1 MSEQAPAAEPETEA
15 ETLPQLQMLLVDPM
29 ASSRVVTLTMLEEA
43 GHHVFPVTNWD
54 SAEDILLREEV
65 DGIVM
70 AFTGDGFDGPDAAQ
84 RLRDRLPP
92 QADMPLVGTTDGLR
106 RGEEDEAMEAG
117 FDVLLVR
124 PFTPEE
130 LTAALT
136 QARRLRTPP
145 PVLDAERR
153 AALRKDHGPAALEAL
168 EDEAMA
174 IPGAL
179 LVPLFRDGGEAAGYA
194 AAGVAVAEAMERI
207 GAIGAAN
214 AARRMAE
221 NDEEGRRFLFPLL
234 SSIVAARVALRK
246 DRVAAAAADPIW
258 AASDT
263 PPSSGD
269 TP

>member
-1 MSEQAPAAEPETEA
+1 MSEPEAPAR
-15 ETLPQLQMLLVDPM
+15 LRVLLVDPM

-43 GHHVFPVTNWD
+43 GHEVLPVSAWD
-54 SAEDILLREEV
+54 IAEDLLLREDVEAV
-65 DGIVM
+65 VM

-92 QADMPLVGTTDGLR
+92 QADLPLVGTTDGLR

-117 FDVLLVR
+117 FDLLLVR
-124 PFTPEE
+124 PFTATE
-130 LTAALT
+130 LEAALA
-136 QARRLRTPP
+136 QARRMRTPP
-145 PVLDAERR
+145 PVLDAECR
-153 AALRKDHGPAALEAL
+153 ASLRTTHGPAALAAL

-174 IPGAL
+174 VPASL
-179 LVPLFRDGGEAAGYA
+179 LVPLFRDGGPEADYA
-194 AAGVAVAEAMERI
+194 AAGAAVAAAMDGI
-207 GAIGAAN
+207 GAIGAAT

-221 NDEEGRRFLFPLL
+221 NAEEGRRFLFPLL
-234 SSIVAARVALRK
+234 SAIVAARVALRK

-263 PPSSGD
+263 PPSGE